1 MHGLMFLLLLL
12 VVFFYFVHV
21 VELSGR
27 RFMFLG
33 LMSFFRHYVLCHFVT
48 SSILFFKFLKCII
61 LSDPSR
67 PSIIPPQCMCL

>member
-48 SSILFFKFLKCII
+48 SSILFFKF
-61 LSDPSR
+61 
-67 PSIIPPQCMCL
+67 